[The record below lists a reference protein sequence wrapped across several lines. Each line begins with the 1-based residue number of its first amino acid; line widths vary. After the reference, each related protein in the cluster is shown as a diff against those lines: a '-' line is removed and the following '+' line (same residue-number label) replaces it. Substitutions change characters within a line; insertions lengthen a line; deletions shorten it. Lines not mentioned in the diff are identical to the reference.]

1 MKQGLQLKLS
11 QQLAMTPQL
20 QQAIRLLQLSSLE
33 LQQEI
38 HTALES
44 NPLLELDDHY
54 DEIKT
59 PDSQE
64 RENLDSSDALEQDS
78 IPEEFPIDTSWDE
91 LYTANS
97 SSSNSSDYS
106 SNELPVY
113 QGETSHNLHEHLM
126 WQVNLTRFS
135 EIDRAI
141 ATAIV
146 EAIDDA
152 GYLTQ
157 SVEEIF
163 ESLANP
169 EASLEEIEVV
179 LKRIQ
184 HFDPIGVGARNLQEC
199 LKLQLQQLDKTIPYR
214 TEALLIVENHLDLL
228 GSHDFKSLIKKTKF
242 KEDTIKNVILLIQ
255 SLDPKP
261 GRSVNNEETDYVIP
275 DIFVRKKGTHWVVE
289 LNGECVPH
297 LKINQHYAQ
306 LANSQ
311 NSSDNQFIRN
321 NLQEA
326 KWLIKSLESRNETLL
341 KVAQCIVE
349 QQQAFFEFGD
359 EYMKPMILAD
369 IANMVEMH
377 ESTISR
383 VTTQKYLH
391 CSRGVFELKYFFSS
405 HINTEAG
412 GEASSTAIRALIK
425 KLIASENSK
434 KPLSDSKIVDLL
446 SEQGM
451 IVARRTVAKYRESLS
466 IPSSSQRKSL
476 I

>member
-38 HTALES
+38 HLALES
-44 NPLLELDDHY
+44 NPLLELDDQY
-54 DEIKT
+54 EEVKN
-59 PDSQE
+59 PDVQE
-64 RENLDSSDALEQDS
+64 QDSFDSSDALEQDN
-78 IPEEFPIDTSWDE
+78 IPEELPIDASWEE

-135 EIDRAI
+135 ELDLAV

-146 EAIDDA
+146 ECIDDS

-157 SVEEIF
+157 S
-163 ESLANP
+163 
-169 EASLEEIEVV
+169 LEEIHQSLSNPDVSIEEVEVV
-179 LKRIQ
+179 LKQIQ
-184 HFDPIGVGARNLQEC
+184 NFDPVGVGARSLQEC
-199 LKLQLQQLDKTIPYR
+199 LKLQLLQLDETTPYR
-214 TEALLIVENHLDLL
+214 NEALLIVDNYLSLL
-228 GSHDFKSLIKKTKF
+228 GNHDFKSLMKITKL
-242 KEDTIKNVILLIQ
+242 KEEAIKNVILLIQ

-261 GRSVNNEETDYVIP
+261 GRSVNSEETDYVIP
-275 DIFVRKKGTHWVVE
+275 DVFVKKKNRRWVVE
-289 LNGECVPH
+289 LNGDCVPN

-341 KVAQCIVE
+341 KVSRCIVE
-349 QQQAFFEFGD
+349 QQQAFFEMGE

-369 IANMVEMH
+369 IAGMVDMH

-391 CSRGVFELKYFFSS
+391 CPKGVFELKYFFSS
-405 HINTEAG
+405 HISTDAG

-425 KLIASENSK
+425 KLIASENTR
-434 KPLSDSKIVDLL
+434 KPLSDSKIVELL
-446 SEQGM
+446 AEQGM

-476 I
+476 V

>member
-1 MKQGLQLKLS
+1 MKQGLQLKFS

-20 QQAIRLLQLSSLE
+20 QQAIRLLQLSSIE

-38 HTALES
+38 HAALES

-59 PDSQE
+59 AETKEQD
-64 RENLDSSDALEQDS
+64 NLDSSDALEQNE
-78 IPEEFPIDTSWDE
+78 IPEELPIDANWDE
-91 LYTANS
+91 IYTANS
-97 SSSNSSDYS
+97 SSANSSDYS

-113 QGETSHNLHEHLM
+113 QGETAHNLHEHLM

-135 EIDRAI
+135 EIDNAI
-141 ATAIV
+141 AVAIV
-146 EAIDDA
+146 EAIDEA

-157 SVEEIF
+157 SLEEIHD
-163 ESLANP
+163 SLANP
-169 EASLEEIEVV
+169 EITPEEIEVV

-184 HFDPIGVGARNLQEC
+184 HFDPIGVAARSLQEC
-199 LKLQLQQLDKTIPYR
+199 LKIQLQQLPKSVPFRD
-214 TEALLIVENHLDLL
+214 EALLVVVNYLDLL
-228 GSHDFKSLIKKTKF
+228 GNHDFKSLMKLSKL
-242 KEDTIKNVILLIQ
+242 KEETIRNVILLIQ
-255 SLDPKP
+255 TLDPKP
-261 GRSVNNEETDYVIP
+261 GHSVHTEETDYVIP
-275 DIFVRKKGTHWVVE
+275 DIFVKKRGSRWVVE
-289 LNGECVPH
+289 LNNEWMPH

-326 KWLIKSLESRNETLL
+326 KWLIKSLESRNDTLL
-341 KVAQCIVE
+341 KVSQCIVE
-349 QQQAFFEFGD
+349 QQQPFFELGE

-369 IANMVEMH
+369 IASQVEMH

-391 CSRGVFELKYFFSS
+391 CPRGVFELKYFFSS
-405 HINTEAG
+405 HINTESG
-412 GEASSTAIRALIK
+412 GEASSTAIRAMIK
-425 KLIASENSK
+425 KLIAAENPK

>member
-38 HTALES
+38 HVALES

-59 PDSQE
+59 SEIQE
-64 RENLDSSDALEQDS
+64 QDNIDSSDALEQS
-78 IPEEFPIDTSWDE
+78 NIPDDLPIDTDWDE
-91 LYTANS
+91 IYTTNS
-97 SSSNSSDYS
+97 SSAGSSDYS
-106 SNELPVY
+106 AGELPVY
-113 QGETSHNLHEHLM
+113 QGETSYNLHEHLM

-135 EIDRAI
+135 EIDLAI
-141 ATAIV
+141 ATAII
-146 EAIDDA
+146 EAIDDS

-157 SVEEIF
+157 STEELHK
-163 ESLANP
+163 SLANP
-169 EASLEEIEVV
+169 DISIEEIEVV

-184 HFDPIGVGARNLQEC
+184 HFDPVGIAARNLQEC
-199 LKLQLQQLDKTIPYR
+199 LKLQLQQLDKSTPYR
-214 TEALLIVENHLDLL
+214 DEAILIVDNYLSLL
-228 GSHDFKSLIKKTKF
+228 GNHDFKSLMKNTKL
-242 KEDTIKNVILLIQ
+242 KEEAIKNAILLIQ
-255 SLDPKP
+255 TLDPKP
-261 GRSVNNEETDYVIP
+261 GQSVNHEETDYVIP
-275 DIFVRKKGTHWVVE
+275 DVFVRKKNQRWVVE

-306 LANSQ
+306 MANSQ
-311 NSSDNQFIRN
+311 SSSDNQFIRN

-341 KVAQCIVE
+341 KVSQCIVE
-349 QQQAFFEFGD
+349 QQQAFFEFGA
-359 EYMKPMILAD
+359 EHMKPMILAD

-391 CSRGVFELKYFFSS
+391 CPKGVFELKYFFSS

-425 KLIASENSK
+425 KLIAAENTK

-446 SEQGM
+446 AEQGM

-466 IPSSSQRKSL
+466 IPPSSQRKSL